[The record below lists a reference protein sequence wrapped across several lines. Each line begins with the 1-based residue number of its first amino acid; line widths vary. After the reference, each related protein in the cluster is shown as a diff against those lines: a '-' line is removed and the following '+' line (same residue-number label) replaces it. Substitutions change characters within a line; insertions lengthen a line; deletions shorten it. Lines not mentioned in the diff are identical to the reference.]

1 MVDIRIKQR
10 AVEMYAEGCSALA
23 AAKALGVGHNSV
35 IRWVESAGVKRTI
48 SETRGCTDGVKRR
61 AVEMYRGGMSSP
73 EVSDALGVSMSSV
86 QTWAKEA
93 GVIRTM
99 SAAKY
104 RGGNVNKK
112 GYCCILKNGRLKFM
126 HREIA
131 EAVLARPLTS
141 IEVVHHVNGCRSDN
155 RPANLWVFPTDRDH
169 HEFHHTGTIHPD
181 TIKLIPY
188 CGEAV

>member
-1 MVDIRIKQR
+1 MVDISTKQR
-10 AVEMYAEGCSALA
+10 AVEMYSEGGSAIDV
-23 AAKALGVGHNSV
+23 AKALGVGCKSV
-35 IRWVESAGVKRTI
+35 LRWVESAGVKRTK
-48 SETRGCTDGVKRR
+48 GCTDGVKRR

-73 EVSDALGVSMSSV
+73 EVSAALGVSMSSV
-86 QTWAKEA
+86 QLWAKEA

-104 RGGNVNKK
+104 RGGSIGKK

-131 EAVLARPLTS
+131 EAILARPLTS